1 MEFIISN
8 LWIILFIGILLF
20 IVLKYTKSNKKDFK
34 ELLNQGAIIIDVRT
48 ESEYK
53 SGHLKN
59 SINVPLKDL
68 TYRINEFDKKDN
80 IVTVCAAGMRAESAK
95 KFFESRG
102 FNVANG
108 GRWSPDD
115 RPCDSFHR

>member
-1 MEFIISN
+1 MMEIIISN
-8 LWIILFIGILLF
+8 WWIILLLIGLF
-20 IVLKYTKSNKKDFK
+20 VIVLKYARGNKKDYK
-34 ELLNQGAIIIDVRT
+34 DLLDQGAIIIDVRT

-53 SGHLKN
+53 SGHIKN

-80 IVTVCAAGMRAESAK
+80 IVTVCAVGIRAESAK

-102 FNVANG
+102 YNVANG
-108 GRWSPDD
+108 GRWTNLKDLS
-115 RPCDSFHR
+115 

>member
-1 MEFIISN
+1 MIDFIISN
-8 LWIILFIGILLF
+8 WWIILLITSFLL
-20 IVLKYTKSNKKDFK
+20 IVFKYTRSNKTSYK

-53 SGHLKN
+53 SGHIKN

-102 FNVANG
+102 YNVTNG
-108 GRWSPDD
+108 GRWSNLKDIT
-115 RPCDSFHR
+115 